1 MNYEQRKQLDTE
13 WSQCAAKSMAVD
25 GVEAFWQAM
34 ERAAQIEREI
44 EAWEKE

>member
-1 MNYEQRKQLDTE
+1 MQDEQRKQLDTE
-13 WSQCAAKSMAVD
+13 WTQCAAKSMATD

-44 EAWEKE
+44 AAREKA